1 MIKERILIWGN
12 GNTLKKNICWI
23 KQLYNIVGIT
33 DSNIDISAQE
43 DNIYSP
49 EKALKLQYDFIL
61 IVSQYYEEIKESLTG
76 QYGIDEKKIIF
87 FEDEFLKEKDLV
99 IIMKM

>member
-1 MIKERILIWGN
+1 M
-12 GNTLKKNICWI
+12 
-23 KQLYNIVGIT
+23 GIT

-61 IVSQYYEEIKESLTG
+61 IVSQYYEEIKEKEPGFMEES
-76 QYGIDEKKIIF
+76 QWPIWDRRKENHIF
-87 FEDEFLKEKDLV
+87 
-99 IIMKM
+99 